1 MMQKDGELLSD
12 QLGKVDESER
22 ADKLL
27 RIDTAALL
35 KVIREL
41 EIKLS
46 DHHRQVIQ
54 RYVEIA
60 EPNSSKIF
68 SSILVRIK
76 YLRGQKL

>member
-54 RYVEIA
+54 RYLEIA